1 MFEGYVRTPKP
12 DLLFK
17 SALQK
22 TGPGSCSDVTLTSE
36 LMRVVPKILV
46 CNPLTDENIPQS
58 VLLQNSRV
66 GTGLETALAIYE
78 QQAPGYWSTSP

>member
-36 LMRVVPKILV
+36 SMRVVPKILV
-46 CNPLTDENIPQS
+46 CNQLTDENIPQS
-58 VLLQNSRV
+58 VLQNSRV
-66 GTGLETALAIYE
+66 GIELETALAIYE